1 MSAEMGL
8 KQELTVAYPAKDRKG
23 LVEFYGK
30 HFGWTMLYDVEE
42 IGWCEMKTHIENVYV
57 GFAEREDPKF
67 DGGGTLTWGTTDID
81 AARKYLEGNGVKFAG
96 DTVEIPGMVKLATFY
111 DPDGNHVMLAQSLSQ
126 GQQA

>member
-8 KQELTVAYPAKDRKG
+8 KNEVTVAYPAKNRLG
-23 LVEFYGK
+23 LVEFYK
-30 HFGWTMLYDVEE
+30 QHFGWEMIYDVAH
-42 IGWCEMKTHIENVYV
+42 IGWCEMKTHIEGVYV

-81 AARKYLEGNGVKFAG
+81 RARKHLEAKGVKFAG

-111 DPDGNHVMLAQSLSQ
+111 DPDGNHVMLAQSLIQ
-126 GQQA
+126 VCED